1 MFLFGDIVYT
11 NKLNWSN
18 GYFNNYRVQKP
29 KNIFYRAFKSTR
41 IEQYKTKKLYGPKF
55 VRLHHQTS

>member
-18 GYFNNYRVQKP
+18 GCFNNYRVQKP

-41 IEQYKTKKLYGPKF
+41 IEQYKTKKKN
-55 VRLHHQTS
+55 